1 MAQLK
6 PRGPLLSGPSVAG
19 VSDDCK
25 NDNTKHPKSKRIITP
40 ARKEQNRVA
49 QRLYRQRHKQHK
61 AREDQTKTVDAGSKP
76 RPIQPR
82 STKEAEASSV
92 SNTSEIAQSASI
104 SDTPHLKVQH
114 DCFKTALSAF
124 DAGSIVTNPNYQP
137 ACTLERFIVDDVSP
151 IQADGHLDDL
161 DQNNILLD
169 VGEIFDSSLAP
180 SLYDMAHQDMI
191 GISAPHLTTTDYSGM
206 DLAHLS
212 LSTNGL
218 KPDLA
223 STFTAKYGANQTTTG
238 NTEWLDAPLSS
249 RSVSEAQDTF
259 VQIGNKAQDNSHRHQ
274 IDAYL
279 ADPYQNAIS
288 FSQVTI
294 LNICALNAKC
304 LGMAPEDFISDN
316 CLSLCSPFYR
326 PATASDDPT
335 ALLATVSKPYTPK
348 FLQPTLSQILF
359 PHHPIFDLIPIPAFR
374 ERAIMLATTSPALL
388 NSLELKQDIMCGGL
402 VCWGTRYGSSHGG
415 NGQPWDV
422 RSWEAAP
429 WFLKKWRLLVGGKDG
444 DLWKQSVWWRN
455 LRGEPMASD

>member
-1 MAQLK
+1 MNEL
-6 PRGPLLSGPSVAG
+6 
-19 VSDDCK
+19 
-25 NDNTKHPKSKRIITP
+25 TSK
-40 ARKEQNRVA
+40 
-49 QRLYRQRHKQHK
+49 LGQRHKQHK
-61 AREDQTKTVDAGSKP
+61 AREDLSKTVDAGSKP

-82 STKEAEASSV
+82 STEEAEASSV
-92 SNTSEIAQSASI
+92 SNTSEIAQSASV
-104 SDTPHLKVQH
+104 SDTPHVKVQH
-114 DCFKTALSAF
+114 VCTKTALPAL

-137 ACTLERFIVDDVSP
+137 ACALERFIVDDVSP
-151 IQADGHLDDL
+151 IQAHGHLDDL
-161 DQNNILLD
+161 DQSNILLD
-169 VGEIFDSSLAP
+169 VGEILDSSLAP
-180 SLYDMAHQDMI
+180 NLYDMAPQDMI
-191 GISAPHLTTTDYSGM
+191 GISALHLTTTDDSGM

-212 LSTNGL
+212 LSSN
-218 KPDLA
+218 PDLA
-223 STFTAKYGANQTTTG
+223 STFTAKSGANQIMTG

-249 RSVSEAQDTF
+249 CSVSEAQDSF
-259 VQIGNKAQDNSHRHQ
+259 VQIGNKALDNSHNHQ
-274 IDAYL
+274 NDAYL

-335 ALLATVSKPYTPK
+335 ALLATVSKPYIPK

-388 NSLELKQDIMCGGL
+388 NSLELKRDIMCGGL

-429 WFLKKWRLLVGGKDG
+429 WFLEKWRLLVGGKDG